1 MAFTKQYLSG
11 STTGKGIK
19 IAQTAT
25 PGTLLHTADA
35 TAKDEVWVFVVNSDT
50 TARKLTIEFGG
61 VAVPDDLMEVTVPAE
76 SGLLC
81 VIPGLVLGNSL
92 VVRAWAATANVLV
105 AYGFVN
111 RVS

>member
-35 TAKDEVWVFVVNSDT
+35 TAKDEVWVFVQNSDT